1 MCKLILAQVF
11 DNQVTI
17 TDIESNCLK
26 LLLSDIQ
33 MSTPTQFYRTW
44 ETTYMR
50 ANIQMTHI
58 SYHHSLVSYH
68 QYS

>member
-26 LLLSDIQ
+26 LLLSKLLYFQKSAISGHTEQ
-33 MSTPTQFYRTW
+33 SHLKPRTTPSGSKGSPQKY
-44 ETTYMR
+44 
-50 ANIQMTHI
+50 IKC
-58 SYHHSLVSYH
+58 
-68 QYS
+68 